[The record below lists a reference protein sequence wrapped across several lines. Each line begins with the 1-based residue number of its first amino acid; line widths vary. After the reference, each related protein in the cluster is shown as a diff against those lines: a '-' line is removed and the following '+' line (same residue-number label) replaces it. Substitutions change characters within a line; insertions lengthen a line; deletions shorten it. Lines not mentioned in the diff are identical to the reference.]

1 MVFFPNDSVGWGTV
15 NVLKKEYINLIC
27 FYLCCSQKYVLM
39 FLFYTFNTS
48 SDQKTPK
55 PTYLC
60 TCFNYFTIFLILL
73 FNSQYLVSWNTL
85 QQTHEHKENS
95 MMKKKKGRISKTIY
109 HDFCI
114 TENKV
119 VGFCCW
125 CSVCFFFPPEML
137 ELRSISRFWY

>member
-1 MVFFPNDSVGWGTV
+1 MVFSPNDSVGWGTV

-73 FNSQYLVSWNTL
+73 FSSQYLVSWNTL

-95 MMKKKKGRISKTIY
+95 MMKKKRAEYPKLYTMTFVLQRTKWL
-109 HDFCI
+109 
-114 TENKV
+114 
-119 VGFCCW
+119 GFVAGVLFVFSSPQKC
-125 CSVCFFFPPEML
+125 
-137 ELRSISRFWY
+137 

>member
-1 MVFFPNDSVGWGTV
+1 MVFSPNDSVGWGTV

-95 MMKKKKGRISKTIY
+95 MMKKKGQNIQNYIPWLLYYREQSGWVLLLV
-109 HDFCI
+109 FCL
-114 TENKV
+114 
-119 VGFCCW
+119 
-125 CSVCFFFPPEML
+125 FFLPP
-137 ELRSISRFWY
+137 RNVRA